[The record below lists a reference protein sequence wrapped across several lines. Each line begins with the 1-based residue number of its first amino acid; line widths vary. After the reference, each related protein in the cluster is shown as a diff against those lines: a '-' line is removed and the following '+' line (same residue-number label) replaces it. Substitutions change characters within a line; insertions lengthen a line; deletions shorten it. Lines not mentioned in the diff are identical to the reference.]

1 MKLLNPRSLR
11 WRLVIRITAAQT
23 AMLALI
29 FTGMFAT
36 FGMLWYFGVINSG
49 VNQNTTPDVV
59 SDALRHGPDG
69 RLFVALTPELV
80 QLRSDTPDLWFL
92 VRDVSGQQLIE
103 GNVPEKVLRAIPALD
118 IIAYA
123 DLLQDFGKDL
133 PPIATVQWKETAAGL
148 VKIMSGTQSHVTVAQ
163 ILQSSQ
169 TALMLM
175 ALLTLTMSLAT
186 LLVIPFVVRRA
197 LKGLDYAAEETK
209 KIDIDRSGTRLSVS
223 DVPLEILPFVSAV
236 NEALSRLDKGYE
248 GHRRFLTDAA
258 HELRTPIA
266 ILTTRLSGLP
276 SGPLKSRLLEDAA
289 RLTALTGQLLDLQRL
304 DQQTVSFTPVDL
316 VKLGERV
323 VLDLA
328 PLAFGAG
335 YEMLFEPEADVV
347 TVQGDQT
354 AIERALTN
362 LVQNAIN
369 YGGRQGAIT
378 VRISASGW
386 IEVCDQGKGIPEAEH
401 EHIFEAFHRL
411 RQDGRGVGLG
421 LDLVQ
426 KVMRLHGGHAEVRPD
441 TGEGACF
448 RLSFPQAITDRPNP

>member
-1 MKLLNPRSLR
+1 MTLLNPRSLR
-11 WRLVIRITAAQT
+11 WRLVIQIAVAQT

-36 FGMLWYFGVINSG
+36 FGMLWYFGAISNG
-49 VNQNTTPDVV
+49 VNQNTTPEVV
-59 SDALRHGPDG
+59 SRAVRRDADG
-69 RLFVALTPELV
+69 RLFVASTPELL
-80 QLRSDTPDLWFL
+80 QLKATTPNLWFL
-92 VRDVSGQQLIE
+92 VRDVSGQQVT
-103 GNVPEKVLRAIPALD
+103 GGPVPQTVLAVVPALD
-118 IIAYA
+118 VIAYA
-123 DLLQDFGKDL
+123 DLLQDLEQDA
-133 PPIATVQWKETAAGL
+133 PPSATIQWMQTVAGH
-148 VKIMSGTQSHVTVAQ
+148 VKIMSSAQGSVTVAQ

-169 TALMLM
+169 SILVLM
-175 ALLTLTMSLAT
+175 ALLTVTMALAT
-186 LLVIPFVVRRA
+186 LLATPFVVGRA
-197 LKGLDYAAEETK
+197 MKGLNHAALETN
-209 KIDIDRSGTRLSVS
+209 KIDIDRSGTRLSTVE
-223 DVPLEILPFVSAV
+223 VPLEILPFIHAV
-236 NEALSRLDKGYE
+236 NEALSRLDRGYE
-248 GHRRFLTDAA
+248 SHRRFLTDAA

-276 SGPLKSRLLEDAA
+276 SGLLKSRLLEDAA

-304 DQQTVSFTPVDL
+304 DQQAVSFTAVDL
-316 VKLGERV
+316 VKLGEHV
-323 VLDLA
+323 VIDLA

-335 YEMLFEPEADVV
+335 YEMLFEPAVEAVIV
-347 TVQGDQT
+347 LGDQT

-386 IEVCDQGKGIPEAEH
+386 MEVCDQGKGVPAAEH

-426 KVMRLHGGHAEVRPD
+426 KIMRLHGGRAEVRPD
-441 TGEGACF
+441 PGKGACF
-448 RLSFPQAITDRPNP
+448 RLTFPLAARDSTRS